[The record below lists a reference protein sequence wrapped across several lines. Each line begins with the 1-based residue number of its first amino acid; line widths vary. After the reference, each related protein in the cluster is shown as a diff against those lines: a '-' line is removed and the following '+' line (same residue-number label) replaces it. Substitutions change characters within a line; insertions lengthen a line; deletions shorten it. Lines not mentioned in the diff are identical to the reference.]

1 MSGHVVHGPA
11 YTLQPGR
18 TLPMTCCP
26 ATSTEL
32 GVLAGE
38 WSDGSAVRRSKH
50 QPAQQSQAQ
59 TEPDGIEPDG
69 IGPELYRAVFQRFAN
84 GVAVVTA
91 DAGGGPVGFTATS
104 LTSVS
109 LDPPLV
115 SFTVSATGASWP
127 VIAAADTVVINILNA
142 DQEAVARHF
151 ATRGVDRFADPT
163 RWSRLPSGEPI
174 LDDAPSRLL
183 GLIEHRYPAGDH
195 RLVVA
200 RVVDA
205 HAARDLA
212 PLVYHAGRYQT
223 VSGD

>member
-1 MSGHVVHGPA
+1 
-11 YTLQPGR
+11 
-18 TLPMTCCP
+18 MTSCP

-38 WSDGSAVRRSKH
+38 WSDGSAVRRCT
-50 QPAQQSQAQ
+50 QPAQPSLAKF
-59 TEPDGIEPDG
+59 EPDGIELDGIEPDTLEPDG
-69 IGPELYRAVFQRFAN
+69 IGPELYRAVFRRFAN

-151 ATRGVDRFADPT
+151 AIRGVDRFAAPT

-174 LDDAPSRLL
+174 LDDAPSHVL

-205 HAARDLA
+205 HATRDLA

-223 VSGD
+223 VSGA